1 MFFIVVVV
9 TTCLAYIRKL
19 LSSPGQPYG
28 NRISTATR
36 SNSSP
41 PNCRAWWGV
50 TTSCV
55 PLPSCC
61 FIHHWPSY
69 LCWWWIFSQW
79 FLAPSYLR
87 WPISCLTFFFY
98 FLSPFMYPLSV
109 IILVISRNK
118 TKIQI
123 HMNGNSSLQN
133 LNPFIKCRY

>member
-69 LCWWWIFSQW
+69 LCWRWIFSQW

-98 FLSPFMYPLSV
+98 FLSPFMYPLSL
-109 IILVISRNK
+109 ISNNFWSFPGIRPKFKSIWMGTHPYKILIP
-118 TKIQI
+118 
-123 HMNGNSSLQN
+123 L
-133 LNPFIKCRY
+133 